1 MTLRIYAALLAVA
14 LAIPAQALA
23 WGATGHRIIGVLGAE
38 SLPPELPAVL
48 RTPEAAAEIGER
60 AREPDRSKS
69 AGREHDADR
78 DPAHFLDLDDSG
90 KVLGG
95 PSLAA
100 MPPTR
105 ADYETALR
113 AAGADSWQAGYLY
126 YSIVDGWQQLVKD
139 FAYWRALSAAERHDG
154 SPQHDAWFKA
164 DRERRE
170 RLIVRD
176 LGTWAHFVG
185 DGSQPLHVSV
195 HFNGWGDYPNPGGYT
210 TAKIHL
216 PVEGAFV
223 HDNIRIDDVRKA
235 MAAPHPCA
243 CSIQAMTAG
252 YLAATREQVEP
263 LYRLDKVGAFQDGD
277 ANGKA
282 FATARLAAGASEL
295 RDLIVAAWRASEAVT
310 VGWPETRVIDIEAG
324 RVDPYEIL
332 YGID

>member
-1 MTLRIYAALLAVA
+1 MRIAVALFAAA
-14 LAIPAQALA
+14 LAIPAQAFA
-23 WGATGHRIIGVLGAE
+23 WGATGHRIIGTLGAE
-38 SLPPELPAVL
+38 ALPPELPDFL
-48 RTPEAAAEIGER
+48 RAPGVAAEIGEL

-95 PSLAA
+95 PSLSA

-113 AAGADSWQAGYLY
+113 VAGADSWQAGYLY

-154 SPQHDAWFKA
+154 NPEHDGWFKA

-176 LGTWAHFVG
+176 LGIWAHYVG

-195 HFNGWGDYPNPGGYT
+195 HFNGWGAYPNPNGYT
-210 TAKIHL
+210 TGKIHL

-223 HDNIRIDDVRKA
+223 HDNIRLDDVRPV
-235 MAAPHPCA
+235 MRAPQVCA

-252 YLAATREQVEP
+252 YLTATQAKVEP
-263 LYRLDKVGAFQDGD
+263 LYRLEKAGAFQDGEP
-277 ANGKA
+277 AGKA
-282 FATARLAAGASEL
+282 FAAAQLAAGASEL
-295 RDLIVAAWRASEAVT
+295 RDLVVAAWRASENAT
-310 VGWPETRVIDIEAG
+310 VGWPETKVTDIEAG
-324 RVDPYEIL
+324 RIDPYEIL

>member
-1 MTLRIYAALLAVA
+1 MRAAVA
-14 LAIPAQALA
+14 LLSAAVLALPAQALA

-38 SLPPELPAVL
+38 SLPPDLPAFL
-48 RTPEAAAEIGER
+48 RAPGVAAEIGEL

-69 AGREHDADR
+69 AGHEHDSDR
-78 DPAHFLDLDDSG
+78 DPAHFLDLDDGG

-95 PSLAA
+95 PSIHE
-100 MPPTR
+100 MPATR

-113 AAGADSWQAGYLY
+113 AVGTDSWQAGYLY

-170 RLIVRD
+170 QLIIRD
-176 LGTWAHFVG
+176 LGAWAHFVG

-195 HFNGWGDYPNPGGYT
+195 HFNGWGDYPNPSGYT

-216 PVEGAFV
+216 PFEGAFV
-223 HDNIRIDDVRKA
+223 RDNVTMGEVRHR
-235 MAAPHPCA
+235 MAAPSDCG
-243 CSIQAMTAG
+243 CSIQARTAD
-252 YLAATREQVEP
+252 YLSVTRETVEP
-263 LYRLDKVGAFQDGD
+263 LYDLEKAGAFQNTDLK
-277 ANGKA
+277 GKD
-282 FATARLAAGASEL
+282 FAAGALAAGASEL
-295 RDLIVAAWRASEAVT
+295 RDLVAAAWKASSDAT
-310 VGWPETRVIDIEAG
+310 VGWPETKVTDIEAG
-324 RVDPYEIL
+324 RVDPYDIL

>member
-1 MTLRIYAALLAVA
+1 MILRIHAALLATL
-14 LAIPAQALA
+14 LAVPAQAFA

-38 SLPPELPAVL
+38 SLPPELPAFL
-48 RTPEAAAEIGER
+48 RTPQATTEIGEL

-95 PSLAA
+95 PLLSA

-105 ADYETALR
+105 SDYETALR
-113 AAGADSWQAGYLY
+113 VAGADSWRAGYLY

-154 SPQHDAWFKA
+154 NPEHDAWFKA

-170 RLIVRD
+170 GLIVRD
-176 LGTWAHFVG
+176 LGVWAHFVG
-185 DGSQPLHVSV
+185 DGSQPLHVTT
-195 HFNGWGDYPNPGGYT
+195 HFNGWGPYPNPNGYT
-210 TAKIHL
+210 TSKIHL

-223 HDNIRIDDVRKA
+223 HDNVGIEAVRGA
-235 MAAPHPCA
+235 MAPPRVCA
-243 CSIQAMTAG
+243 CSIQAMTAD
-252 YLAATREQVEP
+252 YLAATNAEVEP
-263 LYRLDKVGAFQDGD
+263 LYRLDKTGGFQDGD
-277 ANGKA
+277 ADGQA
-282 FATARLAAGASEL
+282 FAAARLAAGASAM
-295 RDLIVAAWRASEAVT
+295 RDMAVAAWRASETIT
-310 VGWPETRVIDIEAG
+310 VGWPETRVTDIEAG
-324 RVDPYEIL
+324 RIDPYEIL